1 MSAVASLQSEIDAL
15 THKLEE
21 VSSERDQLTNNSSS
35 SNAAAATAAAGNL
48 VAGNFV
54 HENSSPTNSS
64 PDTTNWEMQ
73 CQRYEERIVEL
84 HSVIAE
90 LSRKLDDQ
98 QDDVIREESEFEEEE
113 SNAGD
118 ENRSI
123 VSDSCPDD
131 PLYEEEDED
140 YTSLAFERAIDR
152 DRIAGGGGGENSSQ
166 GSKFSAERDYE
177 GEIQALRDELVAAK
191 SEVHSAKELLDLKD
205 KELAQREVSL
215 SQVQYERDNYRRQLQ
230 DIKTT
235 MEFQEARMDSR
246 ERLQSPVSTPTGNS
260 GGKSIGSRSSSE
272 RRSLRRRRHDKQPPP
287 SASQANEKVIY

>member
-1 MSAVASLQSEIDAL
+1 
-15 THKLEE
+15 
-21 VSSERDQLTNNSSS
+21 
-35 SNAAAATAAAGNL
+35 
-48 VAGNFV
+48 
-54 HENSSPTNSS
+54 
-64 PDTTNWEMQ
+64 MQ

-113 SNAGD
+113 EESHLL

-152 DRIAGGGGGENSSQ
+152 DRNAACAAGESSSQ

-177 GEIQALRDELVAAK
+177 GEIQALRQELLGAQA
-191 SEVHSAKELLDLKD
+191 EVQSAKEILELKD
-205 KELAQREVSL
+205 KELGQREVTL
-215 SQVQYERDNYRRQLQ
+215 SQLQYERDNYRRQLQ
-230 DIKTT
+230 DIKAT
-235 MEFQEARMDSR
+235 MEYQEARMDSSR
-246 ERLQSPVSTPTGNS
+246 ERLQSPVGNS
-260 GGKSIGSRSSSE
+260 NGGGGAGKPIGSRSSSE
-272 RRSLRRRRHDKQPPP
+272 RRSLRRRRHDKQLPP
-287 SASQANEKVIY
+287 SATAASEKVKYYGHVCMLCQ